1 MIGCEVSPEGQ
12 AGLDALLA
20 DPRHALIGLDFD
32 GTLSPIV
39 ADPRDARVHP
49 DAGPVLAKLAAA
61 VGTLAV
67 ITGRPAADAVAYGG
81 LAEIPGI
88 VVLGHYGWQ
97 RWEDGALTTPEPL
110 PAIEAARRALP
121 GLLAAANGAAA
132 NGAADGPAGDGRGDG
147 IFVEDKEHAVAVHTR
162 QAADPEG
169 ALERLRGPL
178 TALAAE
184 LGLAAEPGRLVIEL
198 RPQDVDKG
206 SALRGLVTQ
215 RTARS
220 ALYVGDDL
228 GDLPAFTA
236 VHELRAA
243 GIPGCTV
250 ASGSAE
256 VAAVAAAADLVVDG
270 PAGVVRL
277 LRAIA
282 AEL

>member
-1 MIGCEVSPEGQ
+1 VIGYPVSPEGQ
-12 AGLDALLA
+12 HGLDALLA

-39 ADPRDARVHP
+39 ADPRDARAHP
-49 DAGPVLAKLAAA
+49 AAGPVLAKLAGA

-67 ITGRPAADAVAYGG
+67 ITGRPAADAVEFAG
-81 LAEIPGI
+81 LAAIPGI
-88 VVLGHYGWQ
+88 IVLGHYGWQ
-97 RWEDGALTTPEPL
+97 RWEDGVLTTPEPL

-121 GLLAAANGAAA
+121 GVLAAAG
-132 NGAADGPAGDGRGDG
+132 GDG
-147 IFVEDKEHAVAVHTR
+147 IWVEDKEHALAVHTR
-162 QAADPEG
+162 RAADPQA

-178 TALAAE
+178 NALAAD

-206 SALRGLVTQ
+206 SALRGLMTE

-228 GDLPAFTA
+228 GDLPAFKA

-243 GIPGCTV
+243 GIPGCAV

-256 VAAVAAAADLVVDG
+256 VAEVAAAADLVVDG
-270 PAGVVRL
+270 PAGVMSL
-277 LRAIA
+277 LGAIA

>member
-1 MIGCEVSPEGQ
+1 VIGYRVSPEGQ
-12 AGLDALLA
+12 HGLDALLA

-39 ADPRDARVHP
+39 ADPRDARAHP
-49 DAGPVLAKLAAA
+49 AAGPVLAKLAAA

-67 ITGRPAADAVAYGG
+67 ITGRPAADAVE
-81 LAEIPGI
+81 LADLAGIPGI
-88 VVLGHYGWQ
+88 IVLGHYGWQ
-97 RWEDGALTTPEPL
+97 RWEDGVLTTPEPL

-121 GLLAAANGAAA
+121 GLLAAA
-132 NGAADGPAGDGRGDG
+132 DGDGRGAAGDG
-147 IFVEDKEHAVAVHTR
+147 IFVEDKEHALAVHTR

-169 ALERLRGPL
+169 ALVRLRGPL

-184 LGLAAEPGRLVIEL
+184 LGLTAEPGRFVIEL
-198 RPQDVDKG
+198 RPRDVDKG
-206 SALRGLVTQ
+206 STLRALITQ

-228 GDLPAFTA
+228 GDLPAFKA

-256 VAAVAAAADLVVDG
+256 VAEVAAVADLVVDG
-270 PAGVVRL
+270 PAGVMSL
-277 LRAIA
+277 LGAIA